1 MEPISPLDFE
11 RAEYFMRQALNE
23 AALAFD
29 EGEVPVGAVIVKDD
43 RIVVGRGHNQSER
56 LGDPTAHAEILAIGA
71 AAAHFE
77 SWRLIGGT
85 LYSTVEPC
93 VMCAGASV
101 LARIDRLVYG
111 TPDPKFGGCS
121 SLYQIP
127 ADTRLNHRLDV
138 VAGILAEEAAALM
151 RDFFARLRREGARQ
165 F

>member
-23 AALAFD
+23 AAVAFD
-29 EGEVPVGAVIVKDD
+29 EGEVPVGSVIVKDD
-43 RIVVGRGHNQSER
+43 RIVVGRGHNQTER

-85 LYSTVEPC
+85 LYTTVEPC
-93 VMCAGASV
+93 VMCSGASV
-101 LARIDRLVYG
+101 LARLDRIVYG

-121 SLYQIP
+121 SLFRI
-127 ADTRLNHRLDV
+127 ATDTRLNHRIDV
-138 VAGILAEEAAALM
+138 VAGVLAEEAAALM
-151 RDFFARLRREGARQ
+151 RDFFLRRRQEGAPR
-165 F
+165 